1 MPADHLPADV
11 LSAPRRPEPAAL
23 QAALLPAAAL
33 VPVASTVVAVAL
45 PAIIADLATGTAAIG
60 WLVSGYLVLV
70 AVLQLP
76 AGRLGDELG
85 HRRVLLAGTGLM
97 AVASAAAASSPA
109 AAPLVAARLLQGVAG
124 ALVVPNVLAV
134 IRREVA
140 EGERDR
146 SVGAFLAVMA
156 AGSVLGV
163 VGGGFLVAL
172 GGWRAA
178 FGGVAVLALGT
189 LVGLGALGAAPA
201 PGGRARSPAP
211 DPRGSWEAERSGRGP
226 ALVRCAGGIALTNL
240 ALYVVLLVVPLH
252 LEALG
257 WSAGAAGALLGAFVG
272 ASALGALLAARLARW
287 VGRERAVVAAHV
299 VAGGALLALPAV
311 PGGAAW
317 LLPALSGGGL
327 GLGVAMS
334 LWLGRGVDAAGAET
348 AGATSGLLF
357 ASRYAGS
364 ILGSALLP
372 TILGSVGHAGALRLA
387 ATASLTATLVGAAS
401 LRLPRERARGT

>member
-1 MPADHLPADV
+1 MPAHHLPADV
-11 LSAPRRPEPAAL
+11 LSAPRRPERAAL
-23 QAALLPAAAL
+23 LAALLPAAAL

-97 AVASAAAASSPA
+97 AAASVAAASSPT

-178 FGGVAVLALGT
+178 FGGVAVLA
-189 LVGLGALGAAPA
+189 VGALGAGSTLSVPA
-201 PGGRARSPAP
+201 RVRVPEPGRPDGLPRS
-211 DPRGSWEAERSGRGP
+211 RSSR

-240 ALYVVLLVVPLH
+240 ALYLVLLVVPLH

-257 WSAGAAGALLGAFVG
+257 WSAGAAGTLLGSFVG
-272 ASALGALLAARLARW
+272 ASTLGALVAARVARW
-287 VGRERAVVAAHV
+287 VGRGRAVVAAHV
-299 VAGGALLALPAV
+299 LGGAALLALPAV
-311 PGGAAW
+311 PGGAGW
-317 LLPALSGGGL
+317 LLPPLSGGGL

-372 TILGSVGHAGALRLA
+372 TILASVGHEGALRLA
-387 ATASLTATLVGAAS
+387 AVASLTATLVGAAS